1 MNARLFSFLIGSIVL
16 VGLGLTMAA
25 GCSIMLPGSKADFE
39 YKRPPL
45 MTTAA
50 FDLGCPADRLSFTP
64 VGSESDG
71 YDKVGVSGCS
81 KKATYTSLS
90 DAGRVVWLKSS
101 ETDSTN

>member
-1 MNARLFSFLIGSIVL
+1 MNTRLVSFPAIVL
-16 VGLGLTMAA
+16 GLVSSAA
-25 GCSIMLPGSKADFE
+25 CSITMPGSKADFE

-45 MTTAA
+45 VKTAA
-50 FDLGCPADRLSFTP
+50 FDLGCPADKLSFTP